1 MSNMHPQD
9 MDAST
14 RMNMDGPKNSKITSS
29 MNPKNLANRPREQID
44 EMARE
49 SSQET
54 LQGDFAS
61 MDAFMQV

>member
-1 MSNMHPQD
+1 MTNMHPRD

-14 RMNMDGPKNSKITSS
+14 RTNENPKITSS
-29 MNPKNLANRPREQID
+29 MNPKNLANRPRDQID